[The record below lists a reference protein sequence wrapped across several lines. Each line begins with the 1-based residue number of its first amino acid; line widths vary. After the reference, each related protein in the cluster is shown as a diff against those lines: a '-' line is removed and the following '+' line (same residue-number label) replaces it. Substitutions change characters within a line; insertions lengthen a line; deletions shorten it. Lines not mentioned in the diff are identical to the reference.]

1 MKFIQAALAAAFV
14 NEAAAVRTEVASEL
28 IQQALAE
35 VEMGSEAAT
44 HLQNALSATKAPARS
59 QTFSVPIDEKRALSL
74 TVSPNYDL
82 DAVNSVTLKAFRK
95 IVGYDTFESI
105 RKKDR
110 NEVKDSS
117 DYYNVTVSMMI
128 QRKPVALSPAP
139 KRDPYNPSGAAS
151 LAATLDKGFPY
162 DD

>member
-1 MKFIQAALAAAFV
+1 MKRLFVSSLIVIGAPYNKIIMKSMLKALVAGLI
-14 NEAAAVRTEVASEL
+14 ASETS
-28 IQQALAE
+28 ALY
-35 VEMGSEAAT
+35 VENSST
-44 HLQNALSATKAPARS
+44 DARS

-151 LAATLDKGFPY
+151 LSATLDKGFPY